1 VQAALFDATLSC
13 CNRAACFNLHQVPDQ
28 ITVLNKYQTTAS
40 TDVYQNE
47 EEKNLAIAAHANM
60 AYGEFSMAVKGG
72 FSQKE
77 DTQQHTADRK
87 IDVKL
92 YTLYVEDVDTKIAEY
107 KGNTVGTMNI
117 QGGAIGSAITS
128 ATTSEGYVRARDR
141 NSGLEPEFVMDA
153 SQLPTRFG
161 DDAHAC
167 LRFLRKWGR

>member
-1 VQAALFDATLSC
+1 MQAALFDATLSC

-92 YTLYVEDVDTKIAEY
+92 YTLYVENVDTKGAE
-107 KGNTVGTMNI
+107 
-117 QGGAIGSAITS
+117 AI
-128 ATTSEGYVRARDR
+128 DR

-167 LRFLRKWGR
+167 LGFLRKWGR